1 MGEERAVK
9 MPTDCV
15 PGGVSCLNPELNRD
29 LKRLEAKI

>member
-1 MGEERAVK
+1 MGEVRAVK

-15 PGGVSCLNPELNRD
+15 TGGVSSLNPELNRD